1 MARRDAPR
9 FSCLSIVIVSA
20 VIIGLIVTG
29 VVVMLRLDQKRDLK
43 RTEELA
49 LEHARHWATIVAGS
63 LDSGASPVG
72 DNLRLDF
79 WEVKVRVVT
88 IDRTPAGITGIVEAE
103 EQRTTTFGKSTIHRC
118 FSYDIPVQAPPTGR
132 FVVEPSKC
140 PPELPVIG
148 GG

>member
-9 FSCLSIVIVSA
+9 FSCLSVIIVSV
-20 VIIGLIVTG
+20 VIAGLVVSG
-29 VVVMLRLDQKRDLK
+29 VVVMLRLEQKRALK
-43 RTEELA
+43 RTEEQA

-63 LDSGASPVG
+63 LDTGASPMG

-79 WEVKVRVVT
+79 WEVKVRVVE
-88 IDRTPAGITGIVEAE
+88 IDRSAEGISGIVEAE
-103 EQRTTTFGKSTIHRC
+103 EERTTTFGKSTIHRC
-118 FSYDIPVQAPPTGR
+118 FSYDIPVRTRPTGR

-140 PPELPVIG
+140 PPQLPVIG

>member
-9 FSCLSIVIVSA
+9 FSCLSVFIVSVLIA
-20 VIIGLIVTG
+20 GLVVTG
-29 VVVMLRLDQKRDLK
+29 VVVMLRLEQKRDLK
-43 RTEELA
+43 RTEQRA

-63 LDSGASPVG
+63 LDAGASPLG

-88 IDRTPAGITGIVEAE
+88 INRSAEGITGIVKAE
-103 EQRTTTFGKSTIHRC
+103 EERTTTFGKSTIHRC
-118 FSYDIPVQAPPTGR
+118 FAYDIPVRATPTGR
-132 FVVEPSKC
+132 FVVEPSAC

-148 GG
+148 VD

>member
-9 FSCLSIVIVSA
+9 FSCLSVFIVSA
-20 VIIGLIVTG
+20 LIAGLVVTG
-29 VVVMLRLDQKRDLK
+29 VVVMLRLEQKRDLK
-43 RTEELA
+43 RTEQRA

-63 LDSGASPVG
+63 LDAGASPLG

-88 IDRTPAGITGIVEAE
+88 INRSAEGITGIVKAE
-103 EQRTTTFGKSTIHRC
+103 EERTTTFGKSTIHRC
-118 FSYDIPVQAPPTGR
+118 FAYDIPVRATPTGR
-132 FVVEPSKC
+132 FVVEPSAC

-148 GG
+148 VD